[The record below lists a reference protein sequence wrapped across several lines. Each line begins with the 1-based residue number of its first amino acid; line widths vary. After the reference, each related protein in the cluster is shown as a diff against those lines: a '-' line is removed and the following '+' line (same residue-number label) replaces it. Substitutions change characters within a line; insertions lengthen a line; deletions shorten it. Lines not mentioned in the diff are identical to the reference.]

1 MINKTVKDY
10 MEMKTERGTFIPVG
24 SKAVGQ
30 TIQDVEKYGVKVEG
44 YYQNPATFDQI
55 LKPEPSI
62 ELMVGMGLVIKG
74 QRSRIKNLCEALDLP

>member
-10 MEMKTERGTFIPVG
+10 MEMQTEYRTFVTVG
-24 SKAVGQ
+24 SNAVGQ

-62 ELMVGMGLVIKG
+62 ELMVGMGLVING
-74 QRSRIKNLCEALDLP
+74 QRIKIKNLCESLGLP